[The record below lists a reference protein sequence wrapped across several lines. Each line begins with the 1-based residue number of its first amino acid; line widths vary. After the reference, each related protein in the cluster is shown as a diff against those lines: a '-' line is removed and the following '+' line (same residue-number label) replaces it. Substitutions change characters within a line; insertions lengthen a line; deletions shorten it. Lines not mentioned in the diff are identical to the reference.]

1 MTEVI
6 SCNFCGECCKQGGS
20 CALRPW
26 NPFRLPAEFE
36 GTCDLLTEANECSVM
51 LLLQERGLWEQ
62 SGMNKVVT
70 GVCNFVE
77 LRLPRPNEETPAE

>member
-1 MTEVI
+1 MSEVI
-6 SCNFCGECCKQGGS
+6 ECNKCAECCKQGGS

-51 LLLQERGLWEQ
+51 LLAKEHRVWEKTGL
-62 SGMNKVVT
+62 SKVVT

-77 LRLPRPNEETPAE
+77 LRLPKEETSA